1 MIAGIGVDIVRIGRI
16 EAALSRFGA
25 RFARRVLAP
34 PEWADFEASAR
45 PAHFLA
51 KRFAAKEAMGK
62 AIGTGVRDPV
72 TLHGMWLVHGPL
84 GKPSFAFST
93 AALALL
99 ERNGVTRHHVSL
111 SDEDDAA
118 VAMVVLESVDRPG
131 TVS

>member
-1 MIAGIGVDIVRIGRI
+1 MITGIGVDIVRIGRI
-16 EAALSRFGA
+16 EAALARFGE

-34 PEWADFEASAR
+34 PEWADFAASAR
-45 PAHFLA
+45 PASFLA

-72 TLHGMWLVHGPL
+72 TLHGMWLVRDPL
-84 GKPSFAFST
+84 GKPSFAFSA

-99 ERNGVTRHHVSL
+99 ERHGVTRHHLSL

-118 VAMVVLESVDRPG
+118 VAMVVLESLDQPG
-131 TVS
+131 MAS

>member
-1 MIAGIGVDIVRIGRI
+1 MIAGIGVDIVKVGRI
-16 EAALSRFGA
+16 EAALARYGD

-34 PEWADFEASAR
+34 PEWADFESAAR

-72 TLHGMWLVHGPL
+72 TLHGMWLVRGAL
-84 GKPSFAFST
+84 GKPSFAFSA

-99 ERNGVTRHHVSL
+99 ASQGVTRHHVSL

-118 VAMVVLESVDRPG
+118 VAMVVLETAEPG
-131 TVS
+131 APS